1 MTENT
6 NNINTNIQHIDAPQ
20 SEKKWY
26 VIKAV
31 SGQEKKIK
39 SYIESELTRLNL
51 INFVSQ
57 VLIPTEKIIQIR
69 GGKKI
74 TKERNYFPGYILIEA
89 NLNGEVKHAI
99 RNTPGVLGFLTET
112 KGGEPIPLRTSEINR
127 ILGKVDELSEA
138 EGTVETNY
146 TLGESVKIINGPFNG
161 FTGIIEEINTEK
173 KKLRVTVK
181 IFGRK
186 TPVELNFGEVEKE

>member
-1 MTENT
+1 MNEIT
-6 NNINTNIQHIDAPQ
+6 NNTTSTIQKPHT
-20 SEKKWY
+20 EMKWY
-26 VIKAV
+26 VLKAV

-51 INFVSQ
+51 NNFVAQ
-57 VLIPTEKIIQIR
+57 ILIPTEKIIQIR

-89 NLNGEVKHAI
+89 NLNGEVKHVV
-99 RNTPGVLGFLTET
+99 RNVPGVLGFLSET
-112 KGGEPIPLRTSEINR
+112 KGGDPIPLRPTEINR
-127 ILGKVDELSEA
+127 LLGKVDELSES
-138 EGTVETNY
+138 EGVIETNF

-161 FTGIIEEINTEK
+161 FTGIIEEINSEK
-173 KKLRVTVK
+173 KKLKVTVK

>member
-6 NNINTNIQHIDAPQ
+6 SNIQSNVDVPTTD
-20 SEKKWY
+20 KKWY
-26 VIKAV
+26 VIKAI
-31 SGQEKKIK
+31 SGQEKKVK

-69 GGKKI
+69 NGKKI

-89 NLNGEVKHAI
+89 NLNGEVKHTI

-112 KGGEPIPLRTSEINR
+112 KGGEPIPLRPSEINR
-127 ILGKVDELSEA
+127 ILGKVDELTDS
-138 EGTVETNY
+138 EGTIETNFVV
-146 TLGESVKIINGPFNG
+146 GESVKIINGPFNG
-161 FTGIIEEINTEK
+161 FTGIIEEVNTEK

>member
-1 MTENT
+1 MND
-6 NNINTNIQHIDAPQ
+6 NINNTPAATIQKPHT
-20 SEKKWY
+20 EMKWY
-26 VIKAV
+26 VLKVV

-51 INFVSQ
+51 TNFVAQ
-57 VLIPTEKIIQIR
+57 ILIPTEKIIQIR

-74 TKERNYFPGYILIEA
+74 TKERNYFPGYVLIEA
-89 NLNGEVKHAI
+89 NLNGEVKHAV
-99 RNTPGVLGFLTET
+99 RNVPGVLGFLTET
-112 KGGEPIPLRTSEINR
+112 KGGEPIPLRPSEINR
-127 ILGKVDELSEA
+127 LLGKVDELSES
-138 EGTVETNY
+138 EGIIETNF

-161 FTGIIEEINTEK
+161 FTGIIEEINSEK
-173 KKLRVTVK
+173 KKLKVTVK

>member
-1 MTENT
+1 MTEN
-6 NNINTNIQHIDAPQ
+6 NNIQSAIETTP

-26 VIKAV
+26 VIKAI

-39 SYIESELTRLNL
+39 SYIESELTRLKL
-51 INFVSQ
+51 SDFVSQ

-89 NLNGEVKHAI
+89 NLNGEVKHTI
-99 RNTPGVLGFLTET
+99 RNVPGVLGFLTET
-112 KGGEPIPLRTSEINR
+112 KGGDPIPLRPSEINR
-127 ILGKVDELSEA
+127 LLGKVDELSEA

-146 TLGESVKIINGPFNG
+146 TIGESVKIINGPFNG
-161 FTGIIEEINTEK
+161 FTGIVEEINTEK

>member
-1 MTENT
+1 MTENL
-6 NNINTNIQHIDAPQ
+6 NNIQANVTKPHTDM
-20 SEKKWY
+20 KWF
-26 VIKAV
+26 VIKAI

-51 INFVSQ
+51 NNFVGQ
-57 VLIPTEKIIQIR
+57 ILIPTEKIIQIR
-69 GGKKI
+69 SGKKI

-89 NLNGEVKHAI
+89 ALNGEVKHTI

-112 KGGEPIPLRTSEINR
+112 KGGEPIPLRPSEINHL
-127 ILGKVDELSEA
+127 LGKVDELTES
-138 EGTVETNY
+138 EGTVETNFKI
-146 TLGESVKIINGPFNG
+146 GESLKIINGPFNG
-161 FTGIIEEINTEK
+161 FTGVVEEVNIEK
-173 KKLRVTVK
+173 KKLKVTVK